1 MGDGPR
7 GIEVFPDHFQASTSG
22 AHPPQT
28 QVSPVIHQRSDF
40 ESGSRVWARRKLR
53 TAASMLNLFSIRKLP
68 WVPGQEKVLLTA
80 PEVESLRTELA
91 DLEEKEALLKAQ
103 LEHLDEVLRSAR
115 LSGYLYMRTRWAT
128 LPGEPAPIDDDTEI
142 DDWLPRFLVLHG
154 SCIYLYLMS
163 TDLSPQDS
171 TLLSDVVEV
180 GRLPCFTRED
190 GEFRHNFYI
199 LTRQGLRYEC
209 SSVSKIQVDS
219 WLTAL
224 HEDCKLQSDT
234 LARNDS
240 EETLND
246 SNREERKS

>member
-1 MGDGPR
+1 
-7 GIEVFPDHFQASTSG
+7 
-22 AHPPQT
+22 
-28 QVSPVIHQRSDF
+28 
-40 ESGSRVWARRKLR
+40 
-53 TAASMLNLFSIRKLP
+53 MLNLFSIRKLP

>member
-1 MGDGPR
+1 
-7 GIEVFPDHFQASTSG
+7 
-22 AHPPQT
+22 
-28 QVSPVIHQRSDF
+28 
-40 ESGSRVWARRKLR
+40 
-53 TAASMLNLFSIRKLP
+53 
-68 WVPGQEKVLLTA
+68 
-80 PEVESLRTELA
+80 
-91 DLEEKEALLKAQ
+91 
-103 LEHLDEVLRSAR
+103 
-115 LSGYLYMRTRWAT
+115 
-128 LPGEPAPIDDDTEI
+128 
-142 DDWLPRFLVLHG
+142 
-154 SCIYLYLMS
+154 MS

-234 LARNDS
+234 LALKDS
-240 EETLND
+240 EEHLTIQKKHLTIQ
-246 SNREERKS
+246 RKKNKRFELESCD